1 MTVSAKTTRF
11 RFWLWLIRF
20 VGLIVPR
27 RLRADWR
34 QEWEAELRTRETL
47 LADWDK
53 LNWRNKLDLLWRS
66 TSAFWDALWL
76 QPKRWEDEMIQDLRF
91 GIKMLCKNPGFSV
104 VVLLTLAFGIA
115 VNTALFTVFNALVL
129 KPLPI
134 KDADSFVIV
143 LGVAQP
149 GQRARRFSFPD
160 YQDYAARNQSFSG
173 LTLMSEVSAT
183 LGIEHSQSGEGASE
197 EARDEQ
203 AQREEF
209 GQVPCQLV
217 AANYFSVLGAEMALG
232 RGFLPEEESTPNT
245 HPVAVLSHYFW
256 EHSLNRDPQ
265 VIGRTIRLAGQP
277 FTIVGV
283 TNQEFVGTE
292 FIRPVCWV
300 PLMMRE
306 AFSPTQAGANWTTDR
321 TLTRFNMFGRLKPGV
336 AVAQAQ
342 AELSRLTAQLAQE
355 HPHNTLGRPADESRN
370 AAVQLT
376 RAPSFTANDNNG
388 DEGQIFLMLPLSVAL
403 VLLIACANV
412 ANLMLARAAKRQK
425 EIATRL
431 ALGAT
436 RWRIVRQLL
445 TESVLIALA
454 GGALGLLLAWW
465 SLSVLY
471 PLLLASL
478 PLPATFRASLA
489 LNLSPDY
496 RVFGFALLMALLAGV
511 TAGLAPAWQASRPNL
526 ASAIKGEGSV
536 FGEHL
541 SQSRLRNAL
550 IITQL
555 AVSLVL
561 LVSAGLLVRNLQ
573 KLQTVD
579 TGYETARLF
588 TIEADFGLPG
598 AAQTEAFRQQL
609 EMRLRALPDVQSV
622 SRTSHALLEG
632 GATRTFVTLPG
643 HSDAQNMPRAQIAR
657 VSSSHLPT
665 LGVPLLH
672 GRNFTEQEATT
683 GARVAVI
690 SAATVR
696 KYWPQFNDLS
706 QALGQH
712 LSIRINFDEA
722 PNPATFPVYQI
733 IGVTRD
739 LRTGVVF
746 SPDGPFIHLPF
757 QPGNLQEGQRGGEY
771 LLVRTRAEASRVMA
785 TVYAETAALNP
796 NATLAMRATA
806 ENVALQ
812 NMPFRLAANLALTLG
827 LIALALAA
835 IGLYGVMSFVVTQ
848 RTREIGVRV
857 ALGAQPRGILALFIK
872 QGLRLI
878 AIGIFIGLLGGAAIA
893 RLLAFMLV
901 DLSPFDPLTF
911 SGVSLCLI
919 VVALL
924 ATWLPARRAARV
936 DPMIALRHD

>member
-1 MTVSAKTTRF
+1 
-11 RFWLWLIRF
+11 
-20 VGLIVPR
+20 
-27 RLRADWR
+27 
-34 QEWEAELRTRETL
+34 
-47 LADWDK
+47 
-53 LNWRNKLDLLWRS
+53 
-66 TSAFWDALWL
+66 
-76 QPKRWEDEMIQDLRF
+76 
-91 GIKMLCKNPGFSV
+91 
-104 VVLLTLAFGIA
+104 
-115 VNTALFTVFNALVL
+115 
-129 KPLPI
+129 
-134 KDADSFVIV
+134 
-143 LGVAQP
+143 
-149 GQRARRFSFPD
+149 
-160 YQDYAARNQSFSG
+160 
-173 LTLMSEVSAT
+173 
-183 LGIEHSQSGEGASE
+183 
-197 EARDEQ
+197 
-203 AQREEF
+203 
-209 GQVPCQLV
+209 
-217 AANYFSVLGAEMALG
+217 
-232 RGFLPEEESTPNT
+232 
-245 HPVAVLSHYFW
+245 
-256 EHSLNRDPQ
+256 
-265 VIGRTIRLAGQP
+265 
-277 FTIVGV
+277 
-283 TNQEFVGTE
+283 
-292 FIRPVCWV
+292 
-300 PLMMRE
+300 
-306 AFSPTQAGANWTTDR
+306 
-321 TLTRFNMFGRLKPGV
+321 
-336 AVAQAQ
+336 
-342 AELSRLTAQLAQE
+342 
-355 HPHNTLGRPADESRN
+355 
-370 AAVQLT
+370 
-376 RAPSFTANDNNG
+376 
-388 DEGQIFLMLPLSVAL
+388 
-403 VLLIACANV
+403 
-412 ANLMLARAAKRQK
+412 
-425 EIATRL
+425 
-431 ALGAT
+431 
-436 RWRIVRQLL
+436 
-445 TESVLIALA
+445 
-454 GGALGLLLAWW
+454 LAWW

-511 TAGLAPAWQASRPNL
+511 TAGLAPAWQASRPDL
-526 ASAIKGEGSV
+526 TSAIKGEGSV

-550 IITQL
+550 IVTQL
-555 AVSLVL
+555 AFSLVL

-588 TIEADFGLPG
+588 TIEADLGLPR
-598 AAQTEAFRQQL
+598 AAQTEALRQQL
-609 EMRLRALPDVQSV
+609 ETRLRALPNVQSV
-622 SRTSHALLEG
+622 SRTSHAPLEG
-632 GATRTFVTLPG
+632 GAARTFVTLPG
-643 HSDAQNMPRAQIAR
+643 HSDAQNMPMAQFAR

-672 GRNFTEQEATT
+672 GRNFTEQEAAS

-706 QALGQH
+706 QAIGQS
-712 LSIRINFDEA
+712 LSIQINFDEA
-722 PNPATFPVYQI
+722 PNPATFPVYQV

-739 LRTGVVF
+739 LRTGLVF

-757 QPGNLQEGQRGGEY
+757 QPGKSGGEY
-771 LLVRTRAEASRVMA
+771 LLVRTRAEASRVIAM
-785 TVYAETAALNP
+785 TYTETAALNP

-812 NMPFRLAANLALTLG
+812 NMPFRVAANLALTLG

-857 ALGAQPRGILALFIK
+857 ALGAQPHGILALFIK